1 MIKLLFK
8 NSRELI
14 DALNETQ
21 KKGSVS
27 IHDFKHKNGKGKTS
41 WETLFKE
48 NIYRYNDGTDCLLW
62 RASSGKKYGM
72 ISNPKGFTSV
82 DTNSQMA
89 AHRIIWSVFYQKS
102 IPCLKEQELVLM
114 HQCNNS
120 ECIQP
125 DHIELGT
132 HEKNMRHKRYHND
145 NWDMH
150 PTKS

>member
-8 NSRELI
+8 SSRELI

-21 KKGSVS
+21 KKGRVP
-27 IHDFKHKNGKGKTS
+27 IHDFEHKNEQGITS

-48 NIYRYNDGTDCLLW
+48 NIYRYKEDTQCLLW
-62 RASSGKKYGM
+62 RASSRKEYGM
-72 ISNPKGFTSV
+72 ISNPKGLTNV

-89 AHRIIWSVFYQKS
+89 AHRIIWSVFYQMP
-102 IPCLKEQELVLM
+102 IPRLNEQGWVLM

-125 DHIELGT
+125 DHIEVGT
-132 HEKNMRHKRYHND
+132 HDKNMRHRRYHSEG
-145 NWDMH
+145 WDMH